1 MAVTCTS
8 IGDGSTSPMP
18 STSKMGS
25 LLYCGM
31 TVGHRLTSRSLTL
44 PSATKQYPHNFK
56 ASSSQLTL
64 PIAELRSFAVI
75 LKKYHL
81 KAKYL
86 MSTRVRHRMYR

>member
-1 MAVTCTS
+1 MVVTCTS
-8 IGDGSTSPMP
+8 AEAESTLLVP

-31 TVGHRLTSRSLTL
+31 TVGHRLMSRSFTL
-44 PSATKQYPHNFK
+44 PPPQAVPHNFD
-56 ASSSQLTL
+56 ARSSQLSL
-64 PIAELRSFAVI
+64 PIMEPRSFAMI

-86 MSTRVRHRMYR
+86 VSTRARHKMYQ